1 MSQAKNP
8 EERIAEL
15 EREVQALR
23 GELAARDANAPSA
36 EDPAVARLLGDRTLF
51 ASLPAII
58 AVLNR
63 EHRLLYINRVV
74 PERRV
79 EDVIG
84 MCLLDLIHGD
94 SREELREALERA
106 WTTGTNQE
114 TRARSTNGY
123 YWESRVLPVKTDGK
137 VTHTITLSLDVTE
150 KTLTEE
156 ALRASES
163 RLRHAV
169 DAAQMGTWSWDGQT
183 ARWDDRLCRIYGI
196 DPKDAPTSR
205 GAIVELAHPDD
216 RLRIAAR
223 LAEFARTRAYEDLE
237 YRIVRPDGE
246 IRHLI
251 SSGTILHGKGGSPAE
266 SYGAVFDVTEQRSL
280 AERLRHSEKM
290 DAIGRLTAGIAHN
303 FNNIL
308 AIILS
313 NAELCQRSAPPD
325 LLPRLDDI
333 LHSGKRGAEMIRSL
347 IVLARDEKS
356 VAMEPIDV
364 SLLAKRTIDICRTTF
379 DPNITFELTV
389 APDAPRA
396 HANAGQLEQALVNLF
411 MNARDAFEETRNV
424 APVIS
429 VAIDRASSG
438 AVHIRIADNGPGMDE
453 SVRSRV
459 FEPFFTTKFDKGGTG
474 LGLST
479 AYGVIVDHG
488 GKIACE
494 SRRGSGT
501 AFDIELSAAPE
512 G

>member
-1 MSQAKNP
+1 MA
-8 EERIAEL
+8 AL

-23 GELAARDANAPSA
+23 GELASRDANAPSA
-36 EDPAVARLLGDRTLF
+36 EDPAIARLLGDRALF
-51 ASLPAII
+51 AGLPAII

-79 EDVIG
+79 EDVVG
-84 MCLLDLIHGD
+84 MCMLDLIHCD
-94 SREELREALERA
+94 SREDVRRALERA
-106 WTTGTNQE
+106 WTTGENQE

-123 YWESRVLPVKTDGK
+123 YWESRILPVTTDGK
-137 VTHTITLSLDVTE
+137 ITHIITLSLDVTE

-169 DAAQMGTWSWDGQT
+169 DAAQMGTWSWDGQA
-183 ARWDDRLCRIYGI
+183 ARWDERLCRIYGI
-196 DPKDAPTSR
+196 DPNDAPTSPS
-205 GAIVELAHPDD
+205 AIVELAHPDD
-216 RLRIAAR
+216 RMRIASR
-223 LAEFARTRAYEDLE
+223 LAEFARTRAYEDIE
-237 YRIVRPDGE
+237 YRIIRPDGE
-246 IRHLI
+246 IRHLV
-251 SSGTILHGKGGSPAE
+251 SSGTILPGKEGNPAE

-313 NAELCQRSAPPD
+313 NAELCQRTAPAD

-333 LHSGKRGAEMIRSL
+333 RHSGKRGAEMIRSL

-356 VAMEPIDV
+356 TALEPVDVA
-364 SLLAKRTIDICRTTF
+364 LLAKRTIDMCRTTF
-379 DPNITFELTV
+379 DPNITFEVTV
-389 APDAPRA
+389 APDTPHA
-396 HANAGQLEQALVNLF
+396 HANAGQLEQALVNMF
-411 MNARDAFEETRNV
+411 MNARDAFEEARNE
-424 APVIS
+424 APMIS
-429 VAIDRASSG
+429 VTIGRAASG

-501 AFDIELSAAPE
+501 AFDIELFAVP
-512 G
+512 GG